1 MKGFFDYLR
10 LADML
15 GDKYQMVMVG
25 VSKEQKKKLPSNI
38 IGIER
43 TNSVEELIEM
53 YSAADLFLN
62 LSYCENYPTVNIEA
76 IACGTPVL
84 TYDVGGSSET
94 LVQGMG
100 YAVSK
105 GSVQSVANAIKA
117 NSIEKR
123 QVPRDIIKLNDRNYS
138 TQSYLAK
145 YAI

>member
-1 MKGFFDYLR
+1 M
-10 LADML
+10 
-15 GDKYQMVMVG
+15 
-25 VSKEQKKKLPSNI
+25 
-38 IGIER
+38 
-43 TNSVEELIEM
+43 EELIEM